1 MNFTERW
8 HTFFDRSAPNM
19 ILRFAVMFFGLAL
32 VAASVALTRASG
44 LGTSPISCI
53 PAVLSFTTA
62 WTIGT
67 WTFVVNVLFVL
78 IQIILLRSDFNPIQ
92 FLQIAFV
99 FVFSAMI
106 DFFVPF
112 CELIPMPN
120 YGFEL
125 FYTILGVFMTGFGIF
140 LQVKASLITLP
151 GEGIVLAVSKVTKIA
166 FPKCKVAF
174 DTSQGVIGVII
185 SLIAMGGLFG
195 VREGT
200 ILSALF
206 VGVVVNFC
214 NKPFRS
220 LGTGRS
226 PQPLSSR
233 PQVQARPKKS
243 PLPMRLPKQHSKQQ
257 TFLTLLNVTSTNCSR
272 STRLAT
278 KKPLPSTSYLANHL
292 LLFL

>member
-1 MNFTERW
+1 MIFTERW

-67 WTFVVNVLFVL
+67 WTFVANVLFVL

-200 ILSALF
+200 ILSATVRRRGRESLQQAASELR
-206 VGVVVNFC
+206 
-214 NKPFRS
+214 KSRS
-220 LGTGRS
+220 ARWTPDAHRNHSRGALKCKRAPRS
-226 PQPLSSR
+226 PR
-233 PQVQARPKKS
+233 YR
-243 PLPMRLPKQHSKQQ
+243 
-257 TFLTLLNVTSTNCSR
+257 CGSR
-272 STRLAT
+272 SSTR
-278 KKPLPSTSYLANHL
+278 SNRRFL
-292 LLFL
+292 LS

>member
-1 MNFTERW
+1 MGLTERW
-8 HTFFDRSAPNM
+8 HTFFDKTTPNM
-19 ILRFAVMFFGLAL
+19 ILRLVVMFFGLAM

-53 PAVLSFTTA
+53 PAVLSFTTE

-67 WTFVVNVLFVL
+67 WTFVINVLFVL
-78 IQIILLRSDFNPIQ
+78 IQIILLRRDFNPIQ

-106 DFFVPF
+106 DFFVPI
-112 CELIPMPN
+112 CAAIPMPN

-125 FYTILGVFMTGFGIF
+125 FYTIIGVFMTGFGIF

-151 GEGIVLAVSKVTKIA
+151 GEGIVLAVSKVTKIE

-174 DTSQGVIGVII
+174 DSIQGLTGAVI

-206 VGVVVNFC
+206 VGVVVNVC
-214 NKPFRS
+214 NKLLPNFEKAV
-220 LGTGRS
+220 
-226 PQPLSSR
+226 PLAGHKTLTAATLEAPAASAKAPVSA
-233 PQVQARPKKS
+233 PATEEGPVSATE
-243 PLPMRLPKQHSKQQ
+243 PLEASAA
-257 TFLTLLNVTSTNCSR
+257 S
-272 STRLAT
+272 
-278 KKPLPSTSYLANHL
+278 SYLVERD
-292 LLFL
+292 

>member
-166 FPKCKVAF
+166 FPKCKIAF
-174 DTSQGVIGVII
+174 DTSQ
-185 SLIAMGGLFG
+185 
-195 VREGT
+195 
-200 ILSALF
+200 
-206 VGVVVNFC
+206 
-214 NKPFRS
+214 P
-220 LGTGRS
+220 LGTVRRRGRESLQQAASELRKSRSARWTPDAHRNHSRGALKCKRAPRS
-226 PQPLSSR
+226 PR
-233 PQVQARPKKS
+233 YR
-243 PLPMRLPKQHSKQQ
+243 
-257 TFLTLLNVTSTNCSR
+257 CGSR
-272 STRLAT
+272 SSTR
-278 KKPLPSTSYLANHL
+278 SNRRFL
-292 LLFL
+292 LS

>member
-1 MNFTERW
+1 MIFTERW

-174 DTSQGVIGVII
+174 DTTFANYWMHG
-185 SLIAMGGLFG
+185 
-195 VREGT
+195 GT

-206 VGVVVNFC
+206 VGVVVNLC
-214 NKPFRS
+214 NKLLPNFEKAVPLAGHRTLTATTLEAPSNASAPQEVPATDAAPEAALEATDASYS
-220 LGTGRS
+220 LERD
-226 PQPLSSR
+226 
-233 PQVQARPKKS
+233 
-243 PLPMRLPKQHSKQQ
+243 
-257 TFLTLLNVTSTNCSR
+257 
-272 STRLAT
+272 
-278 KKPLPSTSYLANHL
+278 
-292 LLFL
+292 

>member
-92 FLQIAFV
+92 FLQIAFSV
-99 FVFSAMI
+99 PSQRFI

-125 FYTILGVFMTGFGIF
+125 LLHHTGRIHDRLWHLPAGESLCSSRF
-140 LQVKASLITLP
+140 L
-151 GEGIVLAVSKVTKIA
+151 GEGIV
-166 FPKCKVAF
+166 P
-174 DTSQGVIGVII
+174 
-185 SLIAMGGLFG
+185 
-195 VREGT
+195 
-200 ILSALF
+200 
-206 VGVVVNFC
+206 
-214 NKPFRS
+214 
-220 LGTGRS
+220 
-226 PQPLSSR
+226 
-233 PQVQARPKKS
+233 
-243 PLPMRLPKQHSKQQ
+243 
-257 TFLTLLNVTSTNCSR
+257 
-272 STRLAT
+272 
-278 KKPLPSTSYLANHL
+278 
-292 LLFL
+292 

>member
-19 ILRFAVMFFGLAL
+19 ILRLAVMFFGLAL

-62 WTIGT
+62 WTIGM

-78 IQIILLRSDFNPIQ
+78 VQIILLRSDFNPIQ

-151 GEGIVLAVSKVTKIA
+151 GEGIVLAVSKVTKIP

-174 DTSQGVIGVII
+174 DTSQGVIGAII

-200 ILSALF
+200 LLSALF
-206 VGVVVNFC
+206 VGVVVNLC
-214 NKPFRS
+214 NKLLPNFEKAVPLAGHRTLTATTLEAPSNASAPQEVPATDAAPEAALEATDASYS
-220 LGTGRS
+220 LERD
-226 PQPLSSR
+226 
-233 PQVQARPKKS
+233 
-243 PLPMRLPKQHSKQQ
+243 
-257 TFLTLLNVTSTNCSR
+257 
-272 STRLAT
+272 
-278 KKPLPSTSYLANHL
+278 
-292 LLFL
+292 

>member
-62 WTIGT
+62 WTIGM
-67 WTFVVNVLFVL
+67 WTFAVNVLFVL

-174 DTSQGVIGVII
+174 DTSQGVIGVI
-185 SLIAMGGLFG
+185 
-195 VREGT
+195 
-200 ILSALF
+200 LSALF
-206 VGVVVNFC
+206 VGVVVNLC
-214 NKPFRS
+214 NKLLPNFEKAV
-220 LGTGRS
+220 
-226 PQPLSSR
+226 PLAGHR
-233 PQVQARPKKS
+233 
-243 PLPMRLPKQHSKQQ
+243 
-257 TFLTLLNVTSTNCSR
+257 TLT
-272 STRLAT
+272 AT
-278 KKPLPSTSYLANHL
+278 TLEAPSNASAPVVRQEAPAAEEAIEPTLEITE
-292 LLFL
+292 

>member
-78 IQIILLRSDFNPIQ
+78 VQIILLRSDFNPIQ

-112 CELIPMPN
+112 CEFIPMPN

-151 GEGIVLAVSKVTKIA
+151 GEGIVLAVSKVTKIP

-214 NKPFRS
+214 NKLLPNFEKAVPLAGHRT
-220 LGTGRS
+220 LTATTLEAPANAPA
-226 PQPLSSR
+226 PQEAP
-233 PQVQARPKKS
+233 
-243 PLPMRLPKQHSKQQ
+243 
-257 TFLTLLNVTSTNCSR
+257 
-272 STRLAT
+272 AT
-278 KKPLPSTSYLANHL
+278 DTAPEAALEAAEASYTPERD
-292 LLFL
+292 

>member
-1 MNFTERW
+1 MNLTERW
-8 HTFFDRSAPNM
+8 HTFFDKTTPNM
-19 ILRFAVMFFGLAL
+19 ILRLAVMFFGLAM

-53 PAVLSFTTA
+53 PAVLSFTTE

-78 IQIILLRSDFNPIQ
+78 IQIILLRRDFNPVQ

-106 DFFVPF
+106 DFFVPI
-112 CELIPMPN
+112 CATIPMPN

-125 FYTILGVFMTGFGIF
+125 FYTIVGVFMTGFGIF

-151 GEGIVLAVSKVTKIA
+151 GEGIVLAVSKVTKIE

-174 DTSQGVIGVII
+174 DSIQGLTGAAI

-206 VGVVVNFC
+206 VGVVVNVC
-214 NKPFRS
+214 NKLLPNFEKAVPLAGHKTLTAATLEAPAAPAKAPASTPAAEEVSDRAIES
-220 LGTGRS
+220 LEAS
-226 PQPLSSR
+226 PTP
-233 PQVQARPKKS
+233 
-243 PLPMRLPKQHSKQQ
+243 
-257 TFLTLLNVTSTNCSR
+257 
-272 STRLAT
+272 
-278 KKPLPSTSYLANHL
+278 SYLLEHD
-292 LLFL
+292 

>member
-1 MNFTERW
+1 MKDFAQRW
-8 HTFFDRSAPNM
+8 HNTFDKPAPNM
-19 ILRFAVMFFGLAL
+19 VLRLVVMFFGLAM

-53 PAVLSFTTA
+53 PAVLSFTTD

-67 WTFVVNVLFVL
+67 WTFVINVLFVL
-78 IQIILLRSDFNPIQ
+78 IQIVLLRRDFNPIQ

-106 DFFVPF
+106 DFFVPL
-112 CELIPMPN
+112 CAAIPMPN

-125 FYTILGVFMTGFGIF
+125 FYTVIGVFMTGFGIF

-151 GEGIVLAVSKVTKIA
+151 GEGIVLAVSKVTKIE

-174 DTSQGVIGVII
+174 DSIQGLTGAAI

-206 VGVVVNFC
+206 VGVVVNVF
-214 NKPFRS
+214 NKLLPNFEAAVPLAGHKTLTAATLEAPSAPAKAPASAPAVEEEPLLAAEPFETPACS
-220 LGTGRS
+220 LERD
-226 PQPLSSR
+226 
-233 PQVQARPKKS
+233 
-243 PLPMRLPKQHSKQQ
+243 
-257 TFLTLLNVTSTNCSR
+257 
-272 STRLAT
+272 
-278 KKPLPSTSYLANHL
+278 
-292 LLFL
+292 

>member
-1 MNFTERW
+1 MSFVSRW
-8 HTFFDRSAPNM
+8 HEIFDKPTPNM
-19 ILRFAVMFFGLAL
+19 ILRLVVMFFGLAM

-53 PAVLSFTTA
+53 PAVLSFTTS

-67 WTFVVNVLFVL
+67 WTFVINVLFVAV
-78 IQIILLRSDFNPIQ
+78 QIILLRRDFNPVQ

-106 DFFVPF
+106 DFFVPI
-112 CELIPMPN
+112 CAAIPMPN

-125 FYTILGVFMTGFGIF
+125 FYTIVGVFMTGFGIF

-151 GEGIVLAVSKVTKIA
+151 GEGIVLAVSKVTKID

-174 DTSQGVIGVII
+174 DSIQGLTGAAI

-206 VGVVVNFC
+206 VGVVVSLFNKILPNFE
-214 NKPFRS
+214 KAV
-220 LGTGRS
+220 
-226 PQPLSSR
+226 PLAGHKTLTAATLEAPITPTKDPAATPAAAEEPIHTSE
-233 PQVQARPKKS
+233 
-243 PLPMRLPKQHSKQQ
+243 PLEAPAC
-257 TFLTLLNVTSTNCSR
+257 LLER
-272 STRLAT
+272 D
-278 KKPLPSTSYLANHL
+278 
-292 LLFL
+292 

>member
-1 MNFTERW
+1 MDLTERW
-8 HTFFDRSAPNM
+8 HTFFDKAAPNM
-19 ILRFAVMFFGLAL
+19 ILRLAVMFFGLAM

-53 PAVLSFTTA
+53 PAVLSFTTD

-67 WTFVVNVLFVL
+67 WTFVINVLFVL
-78 IQIILLRSDFNPIQ
+78 IQIILLRRDFNPIQ

-106 DFFVPF
+106 DFFVPI
-112 CELIPMPN
+112 CAAIPMPN

-125 FYTILGVFMTGFGIF
+125 FYTIIGVFMTGFGIF

-151 GEGIVLAVSKVTKIA
+151 GEGIVLAVSKVTKIE

-174 DTSQGVIGVII
+174 DSIQGLTGAAI

-206 VGVVVNFC
+206 VGVVVNVF
-214 NKPFRS
+214 NKLLPNFEKAV
-220 LGTGRS
+220 
-226 PQPLSSR
+226 PL
-233 PQVQARPKKS
+233 AGHK
-243 PLPMRLPKQHSKQQ
+243 
-257 TFLTLLNVTSTNCSR
+257 TLTA
-272 STRLAT
+272 AT
-278 KKPLPSTSYLANHL
+278 LEAPSTPAKAPASTPAVEEESL
-292 LLFL
+292 LTAESLEAPAYSLERD

>member
-78 IQIILLRSDFNPIQ
+78 IQIILLRGDFNPIQ

-151 GEGIVLAVSKVTKIA
+151 GEGIVLAASKVTKIA

-185 SLIAMGGLFG
+185 SLIAMANVFN
-195 VREGT
+195 T
-200 ILSALF
+200 ISTSISALF
-206 VGVVVNFC
+206 VGVVVNLC
-214 NKPFRS
+214 NKLLPNFEKAVPLAGHRT
-220 LGTGRS
+220 LTATTLES
-226 PQPLSSR
+226 PSSASAPVVR
-233 PQVQARPKKS
+233 QEAPAGEEAIEP
-243 PLPMRLPKQHSKQQ
+243 
-257 TFLTLLNVTSTNCSR
+257 TLEITE
-272 STRLAT
+272 
-278 KKPLPSTSYLANHL
+278 
-292 LLFL
+292 

>member
-1 MNFTERW
+1 MGLTERW
-8 HTFFDRSAPNM
+8 HTFFDKTTPNM
-19 ILRFAVMFFGLAL
+19 ILRLVVMFFGLAM

-53 PAVLSFTTA
+53 PAVLSFTTE

-67 WTFVVNVLFVL
+67 WTFVINVLFVL
-78 IQIILLRSDFNPIQ
+78 IQIVLLRRDFNPIQ

-106 DFFVPF
+106 DFFVPI
-112 CELIPMPN
+112 CAAIPMPN

-125 FYTILGVFMTGFGIF
+125 FYTIIGVFMTGFGIF

-151 GEGIVLAVSKVTKIA
+151 GEGIVLAVSKVTKIE

-174 DTSQGVIGVII
+174 DSIQGLTGAAI

-206 VGVVVNFC
+206 VGAVVNAC
-214 NKPFRS
+214 NKLLPNFEKAV
-220 LGTGRS
+220 
-226 PQPLSSR
+226 PLAGHRTLTAATLEAPAASAKAPVSA
-233 PQVQARPKKS
+233 PVTEEEPAR
-243 PLPMRLPKQHSKQQ
+243 
-257 TFLTLLNVTSTNCSR
+257 TE
-272 STRLAT
+272 
-278 KKPLPSTSYLANHL
+278 KPLEASAATPYLL
-292 LLFL
+292 ERD

>member
-1 MNFTERW
+1 MKDFAQRW
-8 HTFFDRSAPNM
+8 HNTFDKPAPNM
-19 ILRFAVMFFGLAL
+19 ILRLVVMFFGLAM

-53 PAVLSFTTA
+53 PAVLSFTTD

-67 WTFVVNVLFVL
+67 WTFVINVLFVI
-78 IQIILLRSDFNPIQ
+78 IQIVLLRRDFNPIQ

-106 DFFVPF
+106 DFFVPL
-112 CELIPMPN
+112 CAAIPMPN

-125 FYTILGVFMTGFGIF
+125 FYTVIGVFMTGFGIF

-151 GEGIVLAVSKVTKIA
+151 GEGIVLAVSKVTKIE

-174 DTSQGVIGVII
+174 DSIQGLTGAAI

-206 VGVVVNFC
+206 VGVVVNVF
-214 NKPFRS
+214 NKLLPNFETAVPLAGHKTLTAATLEAPSAPAKAPASAPAVEEEALLAAEPFEAPACS
-220 LGTGRS
+220 LERD
-226 PQPLSSR
+226 
-233 PQVQARPKKS
+233 
-243 PLPMRLPKQHSKQQ
+243 
-257 TFLTLLNVTSTNCSR
+257 
-272 STRLAT
+272 
-278 KKPLPSTSYLANHL
+278 
-292 LLFL
+292 

>member
-1 MNFTERW
+1 MSTEKDTMDLTERW
-8 HTFFDRSAPNM
+8 HTFFDKTTPNM
-19 ILRFAVMFFGLAL
+19 ILRLAVMFFGLAM

-53 PAVLSFTTA
+53 PAVLSFTTD

-67 WTFVVNVLFVL
+67 WTFVINVLFVL
-78 IQIILLRSDFNPIQ
+78 IQIILLRRDFNPVQ

-106 DFFVPF
+106 DFFVPI
-112 CELIPMPN
+112 CAAIPMPN

-125 FYTILGVFMTGFGIF
+125 FYTIVGLFMTGFGIF

-151 GEGIVLAVSKVTKIA
+151 GEGIVLAVSKVTKIE

-174 DTSQGVIGVII
+174 DSIQGLTGAAI

-206 VGVVVNFC
+206 VGVVVNAC
-214 NKPFRS
+214 NKLLPNFEKAV
-220 LGTGRS
+220 
-226 PQPLSSR
+226 PLAGHKTLTAATLEAPTAPVKAPETARTAEEALALASEPEAPSSA
-233 PQVQARPKKS
+233 PY
-243 PLPMRLPKQHSKQQ
+243 
-257 TFLTLLNVTSTNCSR
+257 LTER
-272 STRLAT
+272 D
-278 KKPLPSTSYLANHL
+278 
-292 LLFL
+292 

>member
-1 MNFTERW
+1 MSFTEHW
-8 HTFFDRSAPNM
+8 HTFFDKPVPNM
-19 ILRFAVMFFGLAL
+19 ILRLAVMFFGLAM

-62 WTIGT
+62 WSIGA
-67 WTFVVNVLFVL
+67 WTFVINVLFVL
-78 IQIILLRSDFNPIQ
+78 IQLALLRSDFHPIQ

-106 DFFVPF
+106 DFFVPL
-112 CELIPMPN
+112 CAAIPMPH
-120 YGFEL
+120 YGFQM
-125 FYTILGVFMTGFGIF
+125 FYTVIGCFMTGFGIF

-151 GEGIVLAVSKVTKIA
+151 GEGIVLAVSKVTKIE

-174 DTSQGVIGVII
+174 DSLQGVTGAAI

-206 VGVVVNFC
+206 VGVIVNAC
-214 NKPFRS
+214 NKLLPNFEKAVPLAGHKTLTATTLEAPTS
-220 LGTGRS
+220 APAAQEAPEGVLEPAES
-226 PQPLSSR
+226 PAVAALER
-233 PQVQARPKKS
+233 D
-243 PLPMRLPKQHSKQQ
+243 
-257 TFLTLLNVTSTNCSR
+257 
-272 STRLAT
+272 
-278 KKPLPSTSYLANHL
+278 
-292 LLFL
+292 

>member
-1 MNFTERW
+1 MSMKDFAQRW
-8 HTFFDRSAPNM
+8 HSTFDRPAPNM
-19 ILRFAVMFFGLAL
+19 VLRLVVMFLGLAM

-53 PAVLSFTTA
+53 PAVLSFTTD

-67 WTFVVNVLFVL
+67 WTFVINVLFVL
-78 IQIILLRSDFNPIQ
+78 IQIVLLRRDFNPIQ

-106 DFFVPF
+106 DFFVPL
-112 CELIPMPN
+112 CAAIPMPN
-120 YGFEL
+120 YGFEM
-125 FYTILGVFMTGFGIF
+125 FYTIVGVILTGFGIF

-151 GEGIVLAVSKVTKIA
+151 GEGIVLAVSKVTKIQ

-174 DTSQGVIGVII
+174 DSIQGLTGAAI

-206 VGVVVNFC
+206 VGVVVNAF
-214 NKPFRS
+214 NKLLPNFETAVPLAGHKTLTAATLEAPS
-220 LGTGRS
+220 SATA
-226 PQPLSSR
+226 PQAAPEAALELE
-233 PQVQARPKKS
+233 A
-243 PLPMRLPKQHSKQQ
+243 
-257 TFLTLLNVTSTNCSR
+257 
-272 STRLAT
+272 AEA
-278 KKPLPSTSYLANHL
+278 ANAPA
-292 LLFL
+292 FSCERD